1 LARTA
6 KHSRARPALSPNFER
21 QPAPTRRS
29 LAKVGSLATKP
40 TPVSDVRLA
49 TFRKVK
55 TDRSADLAHP
65 AQRGRRSSGTGVGYE
80 PLASSSPTV
89 ATPRG
94 RLDPNAW
101 RSAPDLEPNEGE
113 QDERYDERTDR
124 VLASD
129 VSGARLEPR
138 KNEGRLPTGTNQYV
152 AAMAR
157 NRTPRSPAIR
167 GRGRFIG
174 RMYARA
180 ANFPLRRGY
189 VR

>member
-1 LARTA
+1 M
-6 KHSRARPALSPNFER
+6 
-21 QPAPTRRS
+21 
-29 LAKVGSLATKP
+29 
-40 TPVSDVRLA
+40 
-49 TFRKVK
+49 
-55 TDRSADLAHP
+55 
-65 AQRGRRSSGTGVGYE
+65 
-80 PLASSSPTV
+80 V
-89 ATPRG
+89 ATSRG
-94 RLDPNAW
+94 RLDPNAR
-101 RSAPDLEPNEGE
+101 RSAPDLEPSEGE

-129 VSGARLEPR
+129 LSGAALNPG

-174 RMYARA
+174 RTYART
-180 ANFPLRRGY
+180 ANFPLRCGY